1 MAHRKSYQWEPET
14 SEEEPQRKSRSQK
27 KRESTALQNLG
38 EEIAALPMRVIA
50 DFPLSPALLA
60 AFRAQSQTVY
70 YTMLM
75 EDLDTLTARLQEHDV
90 QGNRVTSNTSNFLM
104 EILVTVVSSA
114 TTTRGSAAPRQRS
127 ATVTAPLR
135 CTARPAPPTSR
146 TFPRSTAPSP
156 TFTARW

>member
-60 AFRAQSQTVY
+60 AFR
-70 YTMLM
+70 
-75 EDLDTLTARLQEHDV
+75 DLQKIPSHGATADSSSILAGSCANSATRLLS
-90 QGNRVTSNTSNFLM
+90 RKRSS
-104 EILVTVVSSA
+104 VTVTDCAKKRV
-114 TTTRGSAAPRQRS
+114 PH
-127 ATVTAPLR
+127 PLR
-135 CTARPAPPTSR
+135 IRETEARIAKRPALMSR
-146 TFPRSTAPSP
+146 AL
-156 TFTARW
+156 